1 MSDPTS
7 AHKPYTTGAMPDT
20 AALKDNVE
28 MTDSGWVRKITAT
41 NFKWAGNDDTS
52 SDPEIYVAFRGAMSI
67 VGWFAYM
74 YYAPGNTYTA
84 ATPAALSFQL
94 HFNEAVD
101 VTGTPQYTIT
111 NDKTVGPGATVT
123 TYVASYASGTGTNI
137 LTFTGGVPAA
147 GGFLAGNI
155 IRGAANAL
163 SLNSGTIKDAGT
175 SVVTSINTSTDV
187 GYMGT
192 PNSGGNRSIA
202 NVYELEGPRR
212 AFAA

>member
-7 AHKPYTTGAMPDT
+7 AHKPYTTGAMPNT

-28 MTDSGWVRKITAT
+28 MSGSGWVRKITAT

-52 SDPEIYVAFRGAMSI
+52 SDPEIYVAFRGAAANL
-67 VGWFAYM
+67 GWFAYM

-101 VTGTPQYTIT
+101 VTGTPRYTVT

-123 TYVASYASGTGTNI
+123 TYVANYASGTGTAI

-147 GGFLAGNI
+147 GGFLEGNI
-155 IRGAANAL
+155 IRAAANAL
-163 SLNSGTIKDAGT
+163 GLNSGTIKDAGT
-175 SVVTSINTSTDV
+175 SQVTTISSLSDV
-187 GYMGT
+187 GNEGT
-192 PNSGGNRSIA
+192 PNSGGNRSIT
-202 NVYELEGPRR
+202 NTVETEGPRR
-212 AFAA
+212 SFAA

>member
-7 AHKPYTTGAMPDT
+7 AHKPYTTGAMPNT

-28 MTDSGWVRKITAT
+28 MSGSGWVRKITAT

-52 SDPEIYVAFRGAMSI
+52 SDPEIYVAFRGAAANL
-67 VGWFAYM
+67 GWFAYM
-74 YYAPGNTYTA
+74 YYAAGNTYTA
-84 ATPAALSFQL
+84 ATPAALSFQVY
-94 HFNEAVD
+94 FSEAVD
-101 VTGTPQYTIT
+101 VTGTPQLTIT

-123 TYVASYASGTGTNI
+123 TYVANYASGTGTAI

-163 SLNSGTIKDAGT
+163 ALSGGTIKDAGT
-175 SVVTSINTSTDV
+175 TQVTAINTSTDV
-187 GYMGT
+187 GYRGT
-192 PNSGGNRSIA
+192 PNSGGNRSIT
-202 NVYELEGPRR
+202 NVAEIEGPRR
-212 AFAA
+212 AFGA